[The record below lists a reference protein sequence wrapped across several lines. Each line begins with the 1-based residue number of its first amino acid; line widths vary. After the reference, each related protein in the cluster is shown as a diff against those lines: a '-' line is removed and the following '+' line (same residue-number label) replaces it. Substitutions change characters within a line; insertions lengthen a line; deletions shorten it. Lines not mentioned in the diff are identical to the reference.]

1 MSDVSLAPVP
11 SEPAGA
17 SCAHC
22 GAALVA
28 DQRYCLSCGKPA
40 SPVRLAFLDVL
51 QSDKAAGAAP
61 PTLELTPAGYAPFG
75 DAPGPDRG
83 GANGW
88 LHRNTGLLALLGVLV
103 LCLIAGL
110 LVGHWVSQGSKAP
123 AKQVVE
129 VKGLSG
135 LAAAP
140 AAAVTTPA
148 STPATSTPS
157 GAANQVAKEA
167 AEAKRSEL
175 HETKAEKAP
184 PPAPKK
190 VAPTKIKKLTNSS
203 GAQHQ
208 KEINELGATPIETG

>member
-28 DQRYCLSCGKPA
+28 DQRYCLSCGQPA

-51 QSDKAAGAAP
+51 QSDRAAAGAAP
-61 PTLELTPAGYAPFG
+61 PTLAITPAGYAPIG
-75 DAPGPDRG
+75 DGSASVARG
-83 GANGW
+83 ASGW
-88 LHRNTGLLALLGVLV
+88 LRRNTGLLALLGVLV

-110 LVGHWVSQGSKAP
+110 LVGHWVSQGSKVP

-135 LAAAP
+135 LAAATAAP
-140 AAAVTTPA
+140 AATTSAPSSTA
-148 STPATSTPS
+148 SKQA
-157 GAANQVAKEA
+157 AKEA
-167 AEAKRSEL
+167 AEAKRSE
-175 HETKAEKAP
+175 EKKTKAEQAP
-184 PPAPKK
+184 PPKPKK
-190 VAPTKIKKLTNSS
+190 VAPTKIKKLTNST
-203 GAQHQ
+203 GAQHT

>member
-1 MSDVSLAPVP
+1 MPT
-11 SEPAGA
+11 EQAGA
-17 SCAHC
+17 ACANC
-22 GAALVA
+22 GAPLAA
-28 DQRYCLSCGKPA
+28 DQRYCLSCGQAA

-51 QSDKAAGAAP
+51 ERDGARGASQQ
-61 PTLELTPAGYAPFG
+61 TLELTATGYTPTA
-75 DAPGPDRG
+75 DARG
-83 GANGW
+83 TNAW
-88 LHRNTGLLALLGVLV
+88 LRRNTGLLALLGVLV

-140 AAAVTTPA
+140 AAAATTTPSPA
-148 STPATSTPS
+148 AGST
-157 GAANQVAKEA
+157 AAAKETAKEA
-167 AEAKRSEL
+167 AEAKASEAK
-175 HETKAEKAP
+175 ETKAEKAP
-184 PPAPKK
+184 PPKPVK
-190 VAPTKIKKLTNSS
+190 VAPTKIKKLTKST

>member
-1 MSDVSLAPVP
+1 VSGLSLVPVP
-11 SEPAGA
+11 TEQAGA
-17 SCAHC
+17 ACANC
-22 GAALVA
+22 GAPLAA
-28 DQRYCLSCGKPA
+28 DQRYCLSCGQAA

-51 QSDKAAGAAP
+51 ERDGARGASQQ
-61 PTLELTPAGYAPFG
+61 TLELTATGYAPAA
-75 DAPGPDRG
+75 DAR
-83 GANGW
+83 GANAW
-88 LHRNTGLLALLGVLV
+88 LRRNTGLLALLGVLV

-140 AAAVTTPA
+140 AAAATTPSSAAA
-148 STPATSTPS
+148 S
-157 GAANQVAKEA
+157 AAAAKETANEA
-167 AEAKRSEL
+167 AEAKASGAK
-175 HETKAEKAP
+175 ETKAEKAP
-184 PPAPKK
+184 PPKPVK
-190 VAPTKIKKLTNSS
+190 VAPTKIKKLTKST

>member
-1 MSDVSLAPVP
+1 MSGLSLVPVP
-11 SEPAGA
+11 TEQAGA
-17 SCAHC
+17 TCAHC
-22 GAALVA
+22 GAPLAA
-28 DQRYCLSCGKPA
+28 DQRYCLSCGQAA

-51 QSDKAAGAAP
+51 ERDGASQS
-61 PTLELTPAGYAPFG
+61 TLEVTATGYAPAG
-75 DAPGPDRG
+75 DAR
-83 GANGW
+83 GANAW
-88 LHRNTGLLALLGVLV
+88 LRRNTGLLALLGVLV

-140 AAAVTTPA
+140 AAA
-148 STPATSTPS
+148 TSTPGS
-157 GAANQVAKEA
+157 TTGSAAEAKESAKEA
-167 AEAKRSEL
+167 AEAKAAEAK
-175 HETKAEKAP
+175 ETKAEKAP
-184 PPAPKK
+184 PPKPVK
-190 VAPTKIKKLTNSS
+190 VAPAKIKKLTKST